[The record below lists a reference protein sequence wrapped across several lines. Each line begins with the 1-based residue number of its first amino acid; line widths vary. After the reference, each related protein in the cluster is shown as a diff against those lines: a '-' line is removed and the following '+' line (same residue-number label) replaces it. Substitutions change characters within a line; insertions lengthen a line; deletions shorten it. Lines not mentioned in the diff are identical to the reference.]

1 MRKIIEKCPAC
12 EGEMI
17 VTEMR
22 CTRCETVV
30 QGRFQPNIFSRL
42 SADNLR
48 FLEMFVKSRGNVKDM
63 ERELGLSYWTIRNRL
78 NEMIAEL
85 GFETPHEAPP
95 AHSRRDV
102 LRQLNEG
109 QIGVDEAAE
118 LLKQLQEGGR

>member
-1 MRKIIEKCPAC
+1 
-12 EGEMI
+12 MI